1 MLLADFE
8 LHWMNESYKDTAIL
22 YFEDGR
28 KRLVGCLFAFADARF
43 SFLS

>member
-8 LHWMNESYKDTAIL
+8 LHWMNKSYKDTAIL
-22 YFEDGR
+22 YFEDGG
-28 KRLVGCLFAFADARF
+28 KRHVGCLFAFAYSCF